1 MQAGSELPVPGGI
14 QARLRPVPWTMGA
27 TRHVTAHCP
36 RQDRG
41 ASVGSTCR
49 TPKTDFEKQLCLHVD
64 DTLFQD
70 EIKFTIK
77 CNVALFYL
85 LEVAYRKQVNHIHFW
100 GTAGVRV
107 LTAPSAVPGHQL
119 PRRRGNGDFPEPG
132 ARLSPHPRDL
142 CAHWHTW
149 PKPWLEV
156 CGGPSSGGNGI
167 K

>member
-1 MQAGSELPVPGGI
+1 M
-14 QARLRPVPWTMGA
+14 
-27 TRHVTAHCP
+27 
-36 RQDRG
+36 
-41 ASVGSTCR
+41 GSTCR

-107 LTAPSAVPGHQL
+107 LAAPSAVPGHQSPGGAEMGISPNQERGSHTPVTCVL
-119 PRRRGNGDFPEPG
+119 TGTPGRSRGWRSVGAPVQEGMGSSDRRGHPE
-132 ARLSPHPRDL
+132 
-142 CAHWHTW
+142 
-149 PKPWLEV
+149 
-156 CGGPSSGGNGI
+156 CGRG
-167 K
+167 